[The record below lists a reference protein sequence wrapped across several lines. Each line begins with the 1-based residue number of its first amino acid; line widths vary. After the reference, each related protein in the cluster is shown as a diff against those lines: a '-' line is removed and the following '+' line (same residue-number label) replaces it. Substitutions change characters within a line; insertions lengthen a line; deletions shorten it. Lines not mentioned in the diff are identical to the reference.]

1 MNFITQVTISIVIY
15 FIIRIFN
22 KSEKSLYISASFA
35 GISYILIYLL
45 NFEVITILPTI
56 HFMVTGLS
64 LLFLFIAYNEI
75 IILERKMRKI
85 KNGDFLNAELF
96 PIEKNYKIVFKLLG
110 IGLTFLSFALISGFS
125 LQSIF
130 TANIVFK
137 AIFTFIAW
145 IIYIITMVGIKFF
158 NFPIKY
164 ATRSLFL
171 AMWAVLGAY
180 FMNSFIIGS

>member
-1 MNFITQVTISIVIY
+1 MTLDNPSIEDYCSSCSFCMLRLLLPPFLRIACRSSNALIS
-15 FIIRIFN
+15 
-22 KSEKSLYISASFA
+22 S
-35 GISYILIYLL
+35 
-45 NFEVITILPTI
+45 
-56 HFMVTGLS
+56 S
-64 LLFLFIAYNEI
+64 LLPVFGGDYHSL
-75 IILERKMRKI
+75 ILRKSKI
-85 KNGDFLNAELF
+85 NTELF

-180 FMNSFIIGS
+180 FMNSYIIGS

>member
-1 MNFITQVTISIVIY
+1 MRFITQVTISIVIY
-15 FIIRIFN
+15 FIIRFSY
-22 KSEKSLYISASFA
+22 KRERSLYISILLSAF
-35 GISYILIYLL
+35 SYILIYLFAYKII
-45 NFEVITILPTI
+45 NILATI

-145 IIYIITMVGIKFF
+145 IIYIITMLGIKFF

-164 ATRSLFL
+164 ATRSLFV
-171 AMWAVLGAY
+171 AMWAVLAAY
-180 FMNSFIIGS
+180 YMNSYITGS